1 MKSKLAGVG
10 ASKAVMGASLALL
23 LCASGARAGAIPYP
37 DIGTPIQGNYA
48 FTASATGDIIA
59 YFVGSTA
66 GTGAVYDLGLR
77 VNGTLT
83 PQGFGLATC
92 PACPTP
98 PPIPFT
104 PATLGQSF
112 DLGHANAGDALTFVM
127 RWNGVD
133 SVPPAISSN
142 LDADGTLHVYST
154 PYTATSQ
161 INVGNGPIAIGSIP
175 AGTFVSFEDQP
186 FPGAAININYNDFD
200 FVVTNVSVSVPGP
213 IAGAGLP
220 GLIAACGALLAL
232 ARRRRRLKQAP
243 L

>member
-1 MKSKLAGVG
+1 MKSKLG

-23 LCASGARAGAIPYP
+23 LCASGARADAIPYL
-37 DIGTPIQGNYA
+37 DIGTPIHGNYA

-77 VNGTLT
+77 VNGTT
-83 PQGFGLATC
+83 PQGFGLPTC
-92 PACPTP
+92 PACSTP
-98 PPIPFT
+98 LLPP
-104 PATLGQSF
+104 LGQSF
-112 DLGHANAGDALTFVM
+112 NLGHANAGDPLTFVM

-142 LDADGTLHVYST
+142 PDADGTLHVYST
-154 PYTATSQ
+154 PYTANSQ
-161 INVGNGPIAIGSIP
+161 INVGNGLIAIGS

-186 FPGAAININYNDFD
+186 FPSLPSLINYNDFD

-213 IAGAGLP
+213 IVGAGLP
-220 GLIAACGALLAL
+220 GLILACGALLAL
-232 ARRRRRLKQAP
+232 ARRRRQLVA
-243 L
+243 

>member
-23 LCASGARAGAIPYP
+23 LCASGAPPDAIPYP
-37 DIGTPIQGNYA
+37 TPGVVNPRVYT

-127 RWNGVD
+127 RVNGVN

-142 LDADGTLHVYST
+142 PDADGTLHVYST
-154 PYTATSQ
+154 PYTANSQ
-161 INVGNGPIAIGSIP
+161 IDVGKGPIAIGS

-186 FPGAAININYNDFD
+186 FPSLPSLINYNDFD

>member
-10 ASKAVMGASLALL
+10 ASKAVIGASLALL
-23 LCASGARAGAIPYP
+23 LCGLGTTARADVIPYQPGPNP
-37 DIGTPIQGNYA
+37 DPNTDVYN
-48 FTASATGDIIA
+48 FTAVATGEIIA

-66 GTGAVYDLGLR
+66 KSGAVYDLGLQ
-77 VNGTLT
+77 VTGTLT
-83 PQGFGLATC
+83 PKGFGLPTC

-98 PPIPFT
+98 PLFPL
-104 PATLGQSF
+104 ALGESF

-142 LDADGTLHVYST
+142 PALNADGTQHVYST
-154 PYTATSQ
+154 PYTATSE

-186 FPGAAININYNDFD
+186 FPSLNIPDYNDFD
-200 FVVTNVSVSVPGP
+200 FVVTNVSPNSVPGP
-213 IAGAGLP
+213 IVGAGLP
-220 GLIAACGALLAL
+220 GLIFACGALLAL
-232 ARRRRRLKQAP
+232 ARRRRQLVV
-243 L
+243 